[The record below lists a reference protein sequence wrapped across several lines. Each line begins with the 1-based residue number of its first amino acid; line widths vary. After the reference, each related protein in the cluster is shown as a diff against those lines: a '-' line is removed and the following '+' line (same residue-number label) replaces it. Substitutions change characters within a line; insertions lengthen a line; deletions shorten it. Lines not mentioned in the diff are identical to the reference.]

1 MILLN
6 LIQNPVGSLAAIGA
20 FAAVAG
26 VLAVIPIRGGT
37 GQHAGA
43 GPGAV
48 MVWQLTEALEAER
61 SAAVSIETADD
72 PAEEEIRWPEEPM
85 TEYVGRHRLWWDI
98 DEHPRLP
105 IDIRLA
111 AGFGWP
117 GSVSGLGC
125 YSAPNHSRVPS
136 AGRGR

>member
-6 LIQNPVGSLAAIGA
+6 LIQYPIGYLAVLGV

-26 VLAVIPIRGGT
+26 VLAVMPIRGGT

-72 PAEEEIRWPEEPM
+72 PAPEEEIRWPEEPVA
-85 TEYVGRHRLWWDI
+85 EYVGRHRLWWDI
-98 DEHPRLP
+98 DEHPQLPVDVRLGCP
-105 IDIRLA
+105 PRRVVWDA
-111 AGFGWP
+111 WP
-117 GSVSGLGC
+117 GERACELPRVLG
-125 YSAPNHSRVPS
+125 SS
-136 AGRGR
+136 